1 MYSPGP
7 SKSIFG
13 DVLVDTAR
21 VEYQELTSKF
31 RPSPND
37 ALRVAAY
44 LVIIFFL
51 WKYFTKFFSLSK
63 EIIDSIAVSVI
74 VNDLQLNDSYYSLS
88 ETLGILGP
96 IFLLFFTLACNEY
109 RSFFSNPRDWRGYS
123 KTIIMVLGFF
133 LLIYLS
139 RTLDFRPK
147 YQVWMVMA
155 GLLTGG
161 LILVFDEVNG
171 MLECLMNTLRSPK
184 DVRKI
189 WFEAPLESSLTFL
202 VISLYLIILLVPILL
217 PAFGIYFIG
226 IFDNV
231 VSFLSLLLLA
241 VFLYSAWDLSLERH
255 NPNTQDQKLSST
267 VFLFTIPFI
276 LFLVLRVMY
285 LVKTSEDW
293 ILSYDFMDDVGGFPV
308 TNWPWQIDPS
318 NDSRWT
324 FYRAG
329 VINSA
334 RVTLISI
341 VLCTILGI
349 FIGVSRLSNNRL
361 AAGLATA
368 YVEFFRNI
376 PLAILLF
383 FVSIQIREWAPA
395 FSEEFFLFD
404 LFYISKEGHWI
415 PQPETAN
422 LILAI
427 TILIGTRILT
437 RYLDKDGIDDS
448 NEGVSRRI
456 AIWAL
461 AFITSLA
468 VLLSGDFSIP
478 ELIKPNLESP
488 GSWYIVEDT
497 GFKISSPFIYIVT
510 ALTLFTASVVAE
522 IVRGSIQSLP
532 IGQVEAAISL
542 GLSPFQRLR
551 LVILPQALRSMIP
564 LLNSQYMN
572 VWKNSSL
579 AIIVGFTD
587 IFLVILIMMN
597 NVGKLVPLFMLLLIT
612 YQVGSLIISAI
623 MNVYNAMVTRVR
635 I

>member
-1 MYSPGP
+1 
-7 SKSIFG
+7 
-13 DVLVDTAR
+13 VDNAR
-21 VEYQELTSKF
+21 AEYQELTSKF
-31 RPSPND
+31 RPSLND
-37 ALRVAAY
+37 APRVAAY

-51 WKYFTKFFSLSK
+51 WQYFTKFFSLSK

-74 VNDLQLNDSYYSLS
+74 VNDLQLNESYYSIS
-88 ETLGILGP
+88 DTLWILGP

-123 KTIIMVLGFF
+123 KTIIMILGFF
-133 LLIYLS
+133 VLIGLS
-139 RTLDFRPK
+139 GTLDFRPK

-171 MLECLMNTLRSPK
+171 MLDCLMNTLRSPK

-202 VISLYLIILLVPILL
+202 VISFYLIILLVPILL
-217 PAFGIYFIG
+217 PAFGIYFTG
-226 IFDNV
+226 IFENI

-255 NPNTQDQKLSST
+255 NPTTQDQKLSST
-267 VFLFTIPFI
+267 VFLFAIPFL

-285 LVKTSEDW
+285 LIKTSEDW
-293 ILSYDFMDDVGGFPV
+293 TLSYDFMDDVGGFPV

-334 RVTLISI
+334 RVTIISI

-395 FSEEFFLFD
+395 FSDEFFLFE

-415 PQPETAN
+415 PQPETVN
-422 LILAI
+422 LILAVS
-427 TILIGTRILT
+427 ILIGTRILT

-448 NEGVSRRI
+448 DEGVSRRI

-488 GSWYIVEDT
+488 ASWYIVEGT

-532 IGQVEAAISL
+532 SGQVEAAISL

-612 YQVGSLIISAI
+612 YQAGSLIISAI

>member
-1 MYSPGP
+1 M
-7 SKSIFG
+7 
-13 DVLVDTAR
+13 DNAR
-21 VEYQELTSKF
+21 AEYQELTSKF
-31 RPSPND
+31 RPSLND
-37 ALRVAAY
+37 APRVAAY

-51 WKYFTKFFSLSK
+51 WQYFTKFFSLSK

-74 VNDLQLNDSYYSLS
+74 VNDLQLNESYYSIS
-88 ETLGILGP
+88 DTLWILGP

-123 KTIIMVLGFF
+123 KTIIMILGFF
-133 LLIYLS
+133 VLIGLS
-139 RTLDFRPK
+139 GTLDFRPK

-171 MLECLMNTLRSPK
+171 MLDCLMNTLRSPK

-202 VISLYLIILLVPILL
+202 VISFYLIILLVPILL
-217 PAFGIYFIG
+217 PAFGIYFTG
-226 IFDNV
+226 IFENV

-255 NPNTQDQKLSST
+255 NPTTQDQKLSST
-267 VFLFTIPFI
+267 VFLFAIPFL

-285 LVKTSEDW
+285 LIKTSEDW
-293 ILSYDFMDDVGGFPV
+293 TLSYDFMDDVGGFPV

-334 RVTLISI
+334 RVTIISI

-427 TILIGTRILT
+427 SILIGTRFLT

-448 NEGVSRRI
+448 DEGVSRRI

-488 GSWYIVEDT
+488 ASWYIVEGT

-532 IGQVEAAISL
+532 SGQVEAAISL

-579 AIIVGFTD
+579 AIIVGFSD

-612 YQVGSLIISAI
+612 YQAGSLIISAI

>member
-1 MYSPGP
+1 M
-7 SKSIFG
+7 
-13 DVLVDTAR
+13 DNAR
-21 VEYQELTSKF
+21 AEYQELTSKF
-31 RPSPND
+31 RPSLND
-37 ALRVAAY
+37 APRVAAY

-51 WKYFTKFFSLSK
+51 WQYFTKFFSLSK

-74 VNDLQLNDSYYSLS
+74 VNDLQLNESYYSIS
-88 ETLGILGP
+88 DTLWILGP

-123 KTIIMVLGFF
+123 KTIIMILGFF
-133 LLIYLS
+133 VLIGLS
-139 RTLDFRPK
+139 GTLDFRPK

-171 MLECLMNTLRSPK
+171 MLDCLMNTLRSPK

-202 VISLYLIILLVPILL
+202 VISFYLIILLVPILL

-226 IFDNV
+226 IFENV

-255 NPNTQDQKLSST
+255 NPTTQDQKLSST
-267 VFLFTIPFI
+267 VFLFAIPFL

-285 LVKTSEDW
+285 LIKTSEDW
-293 ILSYDFMDDVGGFPV
+293 TLSYDFMDDVGGFPV

-334 RVTLISI
+334 RVTIISI

-395 FSEEFFLFD
+395 FSDEFFLFE

-415 PQPETAN
+415 PQPETVN
-422 LILAI
+422 LILAVS
-427 TILIGTRILT
+427 ILIGTRILT

-448 NEGVSRRI
+448 DEGVSRRI

-488 GSWYIVEDT
+488 ASWYIVEGT

-532 IGQVEAAISL
+532 SGQVEAAISL

-579 AIIVGFTD
+579 AIIVGFSD

-612 YQVGSLIISAI
+612 YQAGSLIISAI

>member
-1 MYSPGP
+1 M
-7 SKSIFG
+7 
-13 DVLVDTAR
+13 DT
-21 VEYQELTSKF
+21 VSEKYQDLTSKF
-31 RPSPND
+31 RLSRND
-37 ALRVAAY
+37 APRVAAY
-44 LVIIFFL
+44 LVIVFFL
-51 WKYFTKFFSLSK
+51 WQYFTKFFSLSK
-63 EIIDSIAVSVI
+63 EIIDSIAFSVI
-74 VNDLQLNDSYYSLS
+74 VNDIQLNESYYSLS
-88 ETLGILGP
+88 DTLWVLGP

-109 RSFFSNPRDWRGYS
+109 RSFFLNPREWRGYS
-123 KTIIMVLGFF
+123 KTIIMILGFL
-133 LLIYLS
+133 LLIGLS
-139 RTLDFRPK
+139 STLDFRPK
-147 YQVWMVMA
+147 YQVWMILA

-171 MLECLMNTLRSPK
+171 MLDSLVKTLRSPK

-189 WFEAPLESSLTFL
+189 WFEAPFESSLTFL

-226 IFDNV
+226 IFENI
-231 VSFLSLLLLA
+231 VSFLSILLLA

-267 VFLFTIPFI
+267 VFLFAIPFI

-349 FIGVSRLSNNRL
+349 FIGVSRLSNNKL

-395 FSEEFFLFD
+395 FSDEFFLFD

-427 TILIGTRILT
+427 SILIGTRILT

-478 ELIKPNLESP
+478 ELIKPNLESA

-532 IGQVEAAISL
+532 SGQVEAAISL
-542 GLSPFQRLR
+542 GLSPLQRLR

-579 AIIVGFTD
+579 AIIVGFSD
-587 IFLVILIMMN
+587 IFLIILVMMN

>member
-1 MYSPGP
+1 M
-7 SKSIFG
+7 
-13 DVLVDTAR
+13 
-21 VEYQELTSKF
+21 
-31 RPSPND
+31 
-37 ALRVAAY
+37 
-44 LVIIFFL
+44 
-51 WKYFTKFFSLSK
+51 
-63 EIIDSIAVSVI
+63 
-74 VNDLQLNDSYYSLS
+74 
-88 ETLGILGP
+88 
-96 IFLLFFTLACNEY
+96 
-109 RSFFSNPRDWRGYS
+109 
-123 KTIIMVLGFF
+123 
-133 LLIYLS
+133 
-139 RTLDFRPK
+139 
-147 YQVWMVMA
+147 
-155 GLLTGG
+155 
-161 LILVFDEVNG
+161 
-171 MLECLMNTLRSPK
+171 
-184 DVRKI
+184 
-189 WFEAPLESSLTFL
+189 
-202 VISLYLIILLVPILL
+202 YLI
-217 PAFGIYFIG
+217 
-226 IFDNV
+226 
-231 VSFLSLLLLA
+231 
-241 VFLYSAWDLSLERH
+241 
-255 NPNTQDQKLSST
+255 
-267 VFLFTIPFI
+267 
-276 LFLVLRVMY
+276 
-285 LVKTSEDW
+285 KTSEDW
-293 ILSYDFMDDVGGFPV
+293 TLSYDFMDDVGGFPV

-427 TILIGTRILT
+427 SILFGTRILT

-448 NEGVSRRI
+448 DEGVSRRI

-468 VLLSGDFSIP
+468 ILLSGDFSIP

-488 GSWYIVEDT
+488 ASWYIVEDT

-532 IGQVEAAISL
+532 SGQVEAAISL

>member
-1 MYSPGP
+1 M
-7 SKSIFG
+7 
-13 DVLVDTAR
+13 DT
-21 VEYQELTSKF
+21 VSEKYQDLTSKF
-31 RPSPND
+31 RLSRND
-37 ALRVAAY
+37 APRVAAY

-51 WKYFTKFFSLSK
+51 WQYFTKFFSLSK
-63 EIIDSIAVSVI
+63 EIIDSIAFSVI
-74 VNDLQLNDSYYSLS
+74 VNDIQLNESYYSLS
-88 ETLGILGP
+88 DTLWVLGP

-109 RSFFSNPRDWRGYS
+109 RSFFLNPREWRGYS
-123 KTIIMVLGFF
+123 KTIIMILGFL
-133 LLIYLS
+133 LLIGLS
-139 RTLDFRPK
+139 STLDFRPK
-147 YQVWMVMA
+147 YQVWMILA

-171 MLECLMNTLRSPK
+171 MLDSLVKTLRSPK

-189 WFEAPLESSLTFL
+189 WFEAPFESSLTFL

-226 IFDNV
+226 IFENI
-231 VSFLSLLLLA
+231 VSFLSILLLA

-267 VFLFTIPFI
+267 VFLFAIPFI

-349 FIGVSRLSNNRL
+349 FIGVSRLSNNKL

-395 FSEEFFLFD
+395 FSDEFFLFD

-427 TILIGTRILT
+427 SILIGTRILT

-532 IGQVEAAISL
+532 SGQVEAAISL
-542 GLSPFQRLR
+542 GLSPLQRLR

-579 AIIVGFTD
+579 AIIVGFSD
-587 IFLVILIMMN
+587 IFLIILVMMN

>member
-1 MYSPGP
+1 M
-7 SKSIFG
+7 
-13 DVLVDTAR
+13 DT
-21 VEYQELTSKF
+21 VSEKYQDLTSKF
-31 RPSPND
+31 RLSRND
-37 ALRVAAY
+37 APRVAAY
-44 LVIIFFL
+44 LVIVFFL
-51 WKYFTKFFSLSK
+51 WQYFTKFFSLSK
-63 EIIDSIAVSVI
+63 EIIDSIAFSVI
-74 VNDLQLNDSYYSLS
+74 VNDIQLNESYYSLS
-88 ETLGILGP
+88 DTLWVLGP

-109 RSFFSNPRDWRGYS
+109 RSFFLNPREWRGYS
-123 KTIIMVLGFF
+123 KTIIMILGFL
-133 LLIYLS
+133 LLIGLS
-139 RTLDFRPK
+139 STLDFRPK
-147 YQVWMVMA
+147 YQVWMIMA

-171 MLECLMNTLRSPK
+171 MLDSLVKTLRSPK

-189 WFEAPLESSLTFL
+189 WFEAPFESSLTFL

-226 IFDNV
+226 IFENI
-231 VSFLSLLLLA
+231 VSFLSILLLA

-267 VFLFTIPFI
+267 VFLFAIPFI

-349 FIGVSRLSNNRL
+349 FIGVSRLSNNKL

-395 FSEEFFLFD
+395 FSDEFFLFD

-427 TILIGTRILT
+427 SILIGTRILT

-532 IGQVEAAISL
+532 SGQVEAAISL

-579 AIIVGFTD
+579 AIIVGFSD
-587 IFLVILIMMN
+587 IFLVILVMMN

>member
-1 MYSPGP
+1 
-7 SKSIFG
+7 
-13 DVLVDTAR
+13 VDNAR
-21 VEYQELTSKF
+21 AEYQELTSKF
-31 RPSPND
+31 RPSLND
-37 ALRVAAY
+37 APRVAAY

-51 WKYFTKFFSLSK
+51 WQYFTKFFSLSK

-74 VNDLQLNDSYYSLS
+74 VNDLQLNESYYSIS
-88 ETLGILGP
+88 DTLWILGP

-123 KTIIMVLGFF
+123 KTIIMILGFF
-133 LLIYLS
+133 VLIGLS
-139 RTLDFRPK
+139 GTLDFRPK

-171 MLECLMNTLRSPK
+171 MLDCLMNTLRSPK

-202 VISLYLIILLVPILL
+202 VISFYLIILLVPILL
-217 PAFGIYFIG
+217 PAFGIYFTG
-226 IFDNV
+226 IFENV

-255 NPNTQDQKLSST
+255 NPTTQDQKLSST
-267 VFLFTIPFI
+267 VFLFAIPFL

-285 LVKTSEDW
+285 LIKTSEDW
-293 ILSYDFMDDVGGFPV
+293 TLSYDFMDDVGGFPV

-334 RVTLISI
+334 RVTIISI

-383 FVSIQIREWAPA
+383 FVSIQIREWAPS
-395 FSEEFFLFD
+395 FSDEFFLFE

-415 PQPETAN
+415 PQPETVN
-422 LILAI
+422 LILAVS
-427 TILIGTRILT
+427 ILIGTRILT

-448 NEGVSRRI
+448 DEGVSRRI

-488 GSWYIVEDT
+488 ASWYIVEGT

-532 IGQVEAAISL
+532 SGQVEAAISL

-579 AIIVGFTD
+579 AIIVGFSD

-612 YQVGSLIISAI
+612 YQAGSLIISAI

>member
-88 ETLGILGP
+88 DTLGILGP

-123 KTIIMVLGFF
+123 KTIIMILGFF
-133 LLIYLS
+133 LLIGLS
-139 RTLDFRPK
+139 STLDFRPK

-189 WFEAPLESSLTFL
+189 WFEAPRESSLTFL
-202 VISLYLIILLVPILL
+202 VISFYLIILLVPILL
-217 PAFGIYFIG
+217 PAFGIYFTG
-226 IFDNV
+226 ILENV
-231 VSFLSLLLLA
+231 VPFLSLLLLV

-255 NPNTQDQKLSST
+255 NPTTQDQKFSST
-267 VFLFTIPFI
+267 VFLFAIPFL
-276 LFLVLRVMY
+276 LFLILRVMY
-285 LVKTSEDW
+285 LIKTSEDW
-293 ILSYDFMDDVGGFPV
+293 TLSYDFMDDVGGFPV

-427 TILIGTRILT
+427 SILFGTRILT

-448 NEGVSRRI
+448 DEGVSRRI

-468 VLLSGDFSIP
+468 ILLSGDFSIP

-488 GSWYIVEDT
+488 ASWYIVEDT

-532 IGQVEAAISL
+532 SGQVEAAISL

>member
-1 MYSPGP
+1 MP
-7 SKSIFG
+7 
-13 DVLVDTAR
+13 R
-21 VEYQELTSKF
+21 VT
-31 RPSPND
+31 
-37 ALRVAAY
+37 AY
-44 LVIIFFL
+44 LLIVYIL
-51 WKYFTKFFSLSK
+51 WQYLTKFFSLSK
-63 EIIDSIAVSVI
+63 EIIDSIAVTVI

-88 ETLGILGP
+88 DTLGIIGP
-96 IFLLFFTLACNEY
+96 IFFLLFTLACNEY
-109 RSFFSNPRDWRGYS
+109 RSLFSNPRDWRGYS
-123 KTIIMVLGFF
+123 KTIVMILGF
-133 LLIYLS
+133 LLIIGLS
-139 RTLDFRPK
+139 NTYEFRAK
-147 YQVWMVMA
+147 YQVWMVMG
-155 GLLTGG
+155 GLVTGG

-171 MLECLMNTLRSPK
+171 MLDSLMGTIRTPRNSK
-184 DVRKI
+184 KI
-189 WFEAPLESSLTFL
+189 WFEGSRDSLLTFL
-202 VISLYLIILLVPILL
+202 VISFYLIVLLVPVLL
-217 PAFGIYFIG
+217 PAYSIYFTG
-226 IFDNV
+226 IFENV
-231 VSFLSLLLLA
+231 VAFLSLLLLA
-241 VFLYSAWDLSLERH
+241 VLLYSVWDLSLERH
-255 NPNTQDQKLSST
+255 NPTVQDRKFSST
-267 VFLFTIPFI
+267 IFLFAIPFL
-276 LFLVLRVMY
+276 LFLVLRIMF
-285 LVKTSEDW
+285 LFKTNEDW
-293 ILSYDFMDDVGGFPV
+293 TLSYGFMDDVGGFPV
-308 TNWPWQIDPS
+308 TNWPWQIDAS
-318 NDSRWT
+318 TDSRWT

-383 FVSIQIREWAPA
+383 FVSIQIREWAPS
-395 FSEEFFLFD
+395 FSEEFFLLD
-404 LFYISKEGHWI
+404 MFYLSKEGHWI
-415 PQPETAN
+415 PLPEIAN
-422 LILAI
+422 LVIAVS
-427 TILIGTRILT
+427 ILIGTRVLT
-437 RYLDKDGIDDS
+437 RYLDKDGFDDS
-448 NEGVSRRI
+448 DEGVIRRL

-461 AFITSLA
+461 ASLVSLA
-468 VLLSGDFSIP
+468 IFLSGDFSLP

-488 GSWYIVEDT
+488 ASWYIVEGT

-532 IGQVEAAISL
+532 RGQVEAAISL
-542 GLSPFQRLR
+542 GLNPFQRLR

-579 AIIVGFTD
+579 AIIVGFSD

-612 YQVGSLIISAI
+612 YQAGSLLISAI
-623 MNVYNAMVTRVR
+623 MNAYNAMVTRVR

>member
-1 MYSPGP
+1 
-7 SKSIFG
+7 
-13 DVLVDTAR
+13 
-21 VEYQELTSKF
+21 
-31 RPSPND
+31 
-37 ALRVAAY
+37 
-44 LVIIFFL
+44 VIIFLL
-51 WKYFTKFFSLSK
+51 WQYFTKFFSLSK
-63 EIIDSIAVSVI
+63 EIIDSIAFSVI
-74 VNDLQLNDSYYSLS
+74 VNDIQLNESYYSLS
-88 ETLGILGP
+88 ETIWVLGP

-109 RSFFSNPRDWRGYS
+109 RSFFLNPREWRGYS
-123 KTIIMVLGFF
+123 KTIIMILGFL
-133 LLIYLS
+133 LLIGLS
-139 RTLDFRPK
+139 STLDFRPK
-147 YQVWMVMA
+147 YQVWMIMA

-171 MLECLMNTLRSPK
+171 MLDSLVKTLRSPK

-226 IFDNV
+226 IFENV

-267 VFLFTIPFI
+267 VFLFAIPFI

-427 TILIGTRILT
+427 SILIGTRILT

-532 IGQVEAAISL
+532 SGQVEAAISL

-579 AIIVGFTD
+579 AIIVGFSD
-587 IFLVILIMMN
+587 IFLIILVMMN

>member
-123 KTIIMVLGFF
+123 KTIIMILGFF
-133 LLIYLS
+133 LLIWLS
-139 RTLDFRPK
+139 GTLDFRPK
-147 YQVWMVMA
+147 YQVWMVLA

-202 VISLYLIILLVPILL
+202 VISFYLITLLVPILL
-217 PAFGIYFIG
+217 PAFGIYFTG
-226 IFDNV
+226 IFENV

-255 NPNTQDQKLSST
+255 NPTTQDQKFSST
-267 VFLFTIPFI
+267 VFLFAIPFL

-285 LVKTSEDW
+285 LIKTNEDW
-293 ILSYDFMDDVGGFPV
+293 ILSYDFMNDVGGFPV

-341 VLCTILGI
+341 VLCTILGT

-427 TILIGTRILT
+427 SILIGTRFLT

-448 NEGVSRRI
+448 DEGVSRRI

-488 GSWYIVEDT
+488 ASWYIVQDT

-532 IGQVEAAISL
+532 SGQVEAAISL

-597 NVGKLVPLFMLLLIT
+597 NVGKLVPLFMLLLVT

>member
-1 MYSPGP
+1 MATSNADSQGL
-7 SKSIFG
+7 S
-13 DVLVDTAR
+13 
-21 VEYQELTSKF
+21 SKF
-31 RPSPND
+31 RLGSND
-37 ALRVAAY
+37 VPRVAAY
-44 LVIIFFL
+44 LLIVYIL
-51 WKYFTKFFSLSK
+51 WQYLTKFFSLSK
-63 EIIDSIAVSVI
+63 EIIDSIAVTVI

-88 ETLGILGP
+88 DTLGIIGP
-96 IFLLFFTLACNEY
+96 IFFILFTLACNEY
-109 RSFFSNPRDWRGYS
+109 RSLFSNPRDWRGYS
-123 KTIIMVLGFF
+123 KTIVMILGF
-133 LLIYLS
+133 LLIIGLS
-139 RTLDFRPK
+139 NTYEFRAK
-147 YQVWMVMA
+147 YQVWMVMG

-171 MLECLMNTLRSPK
+171 MLDSLMRTIRNPRNSK
-184 DVRKI
+184 KI
-189 WFEAPLESSLTFL
+189 WLEGPRESLLTFL
-202 VISLYLIILLVPILL
+202 VISFYLIVLLVPVLL
-217 PAFGIYFIG
+217 PAYSIYFTG
-226 IFDNV
+226 IFENV
-231 VSFLSLLLLA
+231 VTFLSLLLLA
-241 VFLYSAWDLSLERH
+241 VLLYSVWDLSLERH
-255 NPNTQDQKLSST
+255 NPTVQDRKFSST
-267 VFLFTIPFI
+267 IFLFAIPFL
-276 LFLVLRVMY
+276 LFLVLRIMF
-285 LVKTSEDW
+285 LFKTNEDW
-293 ILSYDFMDDVGGFPV
+293 TLSYGFMNDVGGFPV
-308 TNWPWQIDPS
+308 TNWPWQIDAS
-318 NDSRWT
+318 TDSRWT

-383 FVSIQIREWAPA
+383 FVSIQIREWAPS
-395 FSEEFFLFD
+395 FSEEFFLLD
-404 LFYISKEGHWI
+404 MFYLSKEGHWI
-415 PQPETAN
+415 PLPEIAN
-422 LILAI
+422 LVIAVS
-427 TILIGTRILT
+427 ILIGTRVLT
-437 RYLDKDGIDDS
+437 RYLDKDGFDDS
-448 NEGVSRRI
+448 DEGVIRRL

-461 AFITSLA
+461 ASLVSLA
-468 VLLSGDFSIP
+468 IFLSGDFSLP

-488 GSWYIVEDT
+488 ASWYIVEGT

-532 IGQVEAAISL
+532 RGQVEAAISL
-542 GLSPFQRLR
+542 GLNPFQRLR

-579 AIIVGFTD
+579 AIIVGFSD

-612 YQVGSLIISAI
+612 YQAGSLLISAI
-623 MNVYNAMVTRVR
+623 MNAYNAMVTRVR

>member
-7 SKSIFG
+7 FKSIFG

-21 VEYQELTSKF
+21 AEYQEPTSKF

-37 ALRVAAY
+37 APRVAAY

-51 WKYFTKFFSLSK
+51 WQYFTKFFSLSK
-63 EIIDSIAVSVI
+63 EIIDSIAFSVI
-74 VNDLQLNDSYYSLS
+74 VNDIQLNESYYSLS

-123 KTIIMVLGFF
+123 KTIIMILGFF

-139 RTLDFRPK
+139 STLDFRPK

-255 NPNTQDQKLSST
+255 NPTTQDQKFSST
-267 VFLFTIPFI
+267 VFLFAIPFL

-285 LVKTSEDW
+285 LIKTNEDW
-293 ILSYDFMDDVGGFPV
+293 TLSYGFMDDVGGFPV
-308 TNWPWQIDPS
+308 TNWPWQIDAS
-318 NDSRWT
+318 TDSRWT

-488 GSWYIVEDT
+488 ASWYIVEDT

-532 IGQVEAAISL
+532 SGQVEAAISL

-579 AIIVGFTD
+579 AIIVGFSD
-587 IFLVILIMMN
+587 IFLIILVMMN